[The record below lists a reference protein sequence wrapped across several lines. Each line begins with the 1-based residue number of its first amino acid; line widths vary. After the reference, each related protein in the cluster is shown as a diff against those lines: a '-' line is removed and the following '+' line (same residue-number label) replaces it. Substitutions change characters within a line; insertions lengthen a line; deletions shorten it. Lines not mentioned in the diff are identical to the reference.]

1 MEPAVSA
8 TSRDETGGGVFDEKK
23 KEPFHTSVSCS
34 KPGANGFSA
43 QQLNLSSIW
52 FLSSFGK
59 KKK

>member
-1 MEPAVSA
+1 LEPAVSA

-43 QQLNLSSIW
+43 QQLNLSSI
-52 FLSSFGK
+52 
-59 KKK
+59 